1 MSRFFRSRPHLPGL
15 WLGVLFSLLIGGTV
29 RGETLLETRTLFNTG
44 RYAEA
49 IAAAGKTIEDGSWLE
64 EWWTIKI
71 RAELIT
77 GKNADALKTLLSGIE
92 RFDDSLPMRL
102 LAYDVLRANDRPD
115 DAVKALEA
123 IETIVEWRPRRFQDA
138 RNLVAQG
145 RAALRRGVDARKVLE
160 TYYDPARKESP
171 QSAESYV
178 ATGEL
183 ALEKND
189 YALAAESFNAALK
202 RQPDDA
208 DIYYGLARAYEN
220 DAERASAALE
230 KALEL
235 NPNHVNALLLQVDNL
250 IDREASDKAE
260 EIVAKVLT
268 VNPKNARAWAYR
280 AVMAHVASQPAAEEA
295 CRKEALSTWSTNPE
309 VDHLIGM
316 KLSQKYRF
324 AEGSAMQLKAL
335 EFDPKY
341 RPAKVQLC
349 QDLLRLGKEEQG
361 WKLADEIFKE
371 DPYNVLAYNLV
382 TLHDTLSKFSVLETE
397 HFVVRMEPT
406 EARIYGERVKGLL
419 EGARGKLASKYGV
432 ELPVKTTIEIFPQ
445 QKDFAIRTFGM
456 PGGDGFLGVCFGP
469 VVTVNSPAS
478 RKGNPVNW
486 EAVVWHEFCHTV
498 TLGKTKN
505 KMPRWL
511 SEGISVYEE
520 RLESPGW
527 GQVMTPQYREL
538 ILDGGAT
545 PVSKLSGA
553 FLRPPTPMHLMF
565 AYYQSSMVVEYIVE
579 KHGIEALKKILADL
593 GEGVSINEA
602 LSKHTVPVEKLDA
615 EFEAWFKKL
624 AEDFGGKID
633 WERPELALDADSAAM
648 AAWNKDHPDSFWG
661 LLGEGRALIAERKW
675 EEAKKPLEKAIKLF
689 PAYGEPGSAYLLMA
703 AAHRELKEFAEERAM
718 LEKHVA
724 LDAETIEARLR
735 LAELCALAKDWPAV
749 RKWAEQV
756 LGINPLIAE
765 PHRYLAQAA
774 EELGDRSLGI
784 VARRTLLL
792 LDPLDRAEQ
801 HFRLSALLYEEK
813 RLPEARREVVL
824 ALEEAPRYRD
834 AHKLLVKIVES
845 MDGKQ
850 PKPPATRPA
859 TRPAA
864 KEARR

>member
-1 MSRFFRSRPHLPGL
+1 MARLLRARSPFGANGL
-15 WLGVLFSLLIGGTV
+15 WLGVLF
-29 RGETLLETRTLFNTG
+29 TLLVGGAARGQALVEARTLLNTG
-44 RYAEA
+44 KYAEA
-49 IAAAGKTIEDGSWLE
+49 IAAAGRAIEDGSWSE

-77 GKNADALKTLLSGIE
+77 GKNADASKTLLSGIE
-92 RFDDSLPMRL
+92 QHDESLQLRL
-102 LAYDVLRANDRPD
+102 LAWDVLRANDRPD
-115 DAVKALEA
+115 DADKVLTT
-123 IETIVEWRPRRFQDA
+123 IETLVEWRPRRFQDA
-138 RNLVAQG
+138 KSLVAQG
-145 RAALRRGVDARKVLE
+145 RAALRKGVDARKVLE
-160 TYYDPARKESP
+160 TYYDPAKKESP
-171 QSAESYV
+171 QSAEPYV

-189 YALAAESFNAALK
+189 YALAAESFSAALK

-208 DIYYGLARAYEN
+208 DLYYGLARSFEN
-220 DAERASAALE
+220 NAGRATAALD

-235 NPNHVNALLLQVDNL
+235 NPNHVDALLLQVDNL
-250 IDREASDKAE
+250 VDREEADKAE
-260 EIVAKVLT
+260 EVVKKVLA

-280 AVMAHVASQPAAEEA
+280 AVMAHVANQPKTEEA
-295 CRKEALSTWSTNPE
+295 SRTEALSTWSTNPE

-324 AEGSAMQLKAL
+324 AEGSAMQRQAL
-335 EFDPKY
+335 VFNPQY
-341 RPAKVQLC
+341 APAKVQLC
-349 QDLLRLGKEEQG
+349 QDLLRLGREEEG
-361 WKLADEIFKE
+361 WKLADEILKE

-382 TLHDTLSKFSVLETE
+382 TLHDTLSKFSALETE
-397 HFVVRMEPT
+397 HFIVRMEPK
-406 EARIYGERVKGLL
+406 EARIYGERVKRLL
-419 EGARGKLASKYGV
+419 ERARGKLAGKYGV

-527 GQVMTPQYREL
+527 GQIMTPQYREL
-538 ILDGGAT
+538 ILEGGST

-565 AYYQSSMVVEYIVE
+565 AYYESSMVVEYIVE
-579 KHGIEALKKILADL
+579 KYGIEALKKVLADL

-602 LSKHTVPVEKLDA
+602 LSKNTVPIEKLDA
-615 EFEAWFKKL
+615 EFDAWFKKL
-624 AEDFGGKID
+624 AEDFGGKVD
-633 WERPELALDADSAAM
+633 WERPELALDAGSAEM
-648 AAWNKDHPDSFWG
+648 AAWNKDHPESFWG
-661 LLGEGRALIAERKW
+661 LLGEGRALVAERKW
-675 EEAKKPLEKAIKLF
+675 AEAKRPLEKAIQLL
-689 PAYGEPGSAYLLMA
+689 PNYGEAGSAYLLMA
-703 AAHRELKEFAEERAM
+703 AAHRELKEFAAERAM

-735 LAELCALAKDWPAV
+735 LAELASQAKDWAAV
-749 RKWAEQV
+749 RKWAEQL
-756 LGINPLIAE
+756 LGINPLIPE

-784 VARRTLLL
+784 VARRTLLM

-801 HFRLSALLYEEK
+801 HFRLSRLLFEEK

-834 AHKLLVKIVES
+834 AHKLLVKIVEADKS
-845 MDGKQ
+845 
-850 PKPPATRPA
+850 PTTRPA
-859 TRPAA
+859 TRPVA
-864 KEARR
+864 KEAVQ

>member
-1 MSRFFRSRPHLPGL
+1 
-15 WLGVLFSLLIGGTV
+15 LFSLLIGGTA
-29 RGETLLETRTLFNTG
+29 RGQALVETRTLFNTG
-44 RYAEA
+44 KYAEA
-49 IAAAGKTIEDGSWLE
+49 IAACARAIEDGSWSE

-71 RAELIT
+71 RAELVT
-77 GKNADALKTLLSGIE
+77 GKNADALKTLLSGVE
-92 RFDDSLPMRL
+92 RHDESLQMRL
-102 LAYDVLRANDRPD
+102 LAWDVLRANDRPD
-115 DAVKALEA
+115 DAEKVLTT

-138 RNLVAQG
+138 RSLVAQG

-160 TYYDPARKESP
+160 TYYDPAKKESP
-171 QSAESYV
+171 QSAEPYV

-189 YALAAESFNAALK
+189 FALAAESYGAALK

-208 DIYYGLARAYEN
+208 DLYYGLARSLEN
-220 DAERASAALE
+220 NAERATAALE

-235 NPNHVNALLLQVDNL
+235 NPNHVDALLLQVDNL
-250 IDREASDKAE
+250 IDREASDRAE
-260 EIVAKVLT
+260 EIVRKVLDI
-268 VNPKNARAWAYR
+268 NPRNARAWAYR
-280 AVMAHVASQPAAEEA
+280 AVMAHVANEPKTEEA
-295 CRKEALSTWSTNPE
+295 CRKEALGTWSTNPE

-324 AEGSAMQLKAL
+324 AEGSAMQRQAL
-335 EFDPKY
+335 AFDPKF

-349 QDLLRLGKEEQG
+349 QDLLRLGKEDEG
-361 WKLADEIFKE
+361 WRLADEVLKE
-371 DPYNVLAYNLV
+371 DPYNVLAFNLV

-397 HFVVRMEPT
+397 HFVVRMEPK
-406 EARIYGERVKGLL
+406 EAGIYGQRVQALL
-419 EGARGKLASKYGV
+419 ERARGKLISKYGV

-445 QKDFAIRTFGM
+445 QKDFAIRTFGL
-456 PGGDGFLGVCFGP
+456 PGGAGFLGVCFGP

-478 RKGNPVNW
+478 RKGNPVSW

-538 ILDGGAT
+538 ILGGDGGVT

-553 FLRPPTPMHLMF
+553 FLKPPTPMHLMF
-565 AYYQSSMVVEYIVE
+565 AYYESSMVVEYIVD
-579 KHGIEALKKILADL
+579 KYGIEALKKVLADL

-602 LSKHTVPVEKLDA
+602 LSKNTVPIEKLDA

-624 AEDFGGKID
+624 AEDFGGKVD
-633 WERPELALDADSAAM
+633 WERPELPLDAGSAAM
-648 AAWNKDHPDSFWG
+648 AAWNKDHPESFWG

-675 EEAKKPLEKAIKLF
+675 AEAKRPLEKAIELL
-689 PAYGEPGSAYLLMA
+689 PAYGEAGSAYLLMA
-703 AAHRELKEFAEERAM
+703 AAHRELKEFPAERAM

-724 LDAETIEARLR
+724 LDAESVEARLR
-735 LAELCALAKDWPAV
+735 LAELSVEAKDWPAV
-749 RKWAEQV
+749 RKWAEQL
-756 LGINPLIAE
+756 LGINPLIPE

-784 VARRTLLL
+784 AARRTLLM

-801 HFRLSALLYEEK
+801 HFRLSRLLFEEK

-834 AHKLLVKIVES
+834 AHQLLVKIVDADES
-845 MDGKQ
+845 
-850 PKPPATRPA
+850 PT

-864 KEARR
+864 TRPVAKEAAR